1 MRLFKK
7 PKIHLKTVTG
17 NIICEVNMRVSKEE
31 ICAVRTAKNN
41 ITKHIY
47 DIGDYKL
54 SEMESKVV
62 GRALKNYLQ
71 LLERTDKK
79 FNETTI

>member
-1 MRLFKK
+1 M
-7 PKIHLKTVTG
+7 HLKTVTG

-62 GRALKNYLQ
+62 GRALTNYLQ
-71 LLERTDKK
+71 LLERTNRK
-79 FNETTI
+79 FNETAI